1 MSKSKT
7 YEVIVSN
14 WGCVYSG
21 PTTDT
26 ANAYFE
32 DYVNVS
38 KTGKGRAGGE
48 SVTLMCDGEP
58 VREYFPELEASRAI
72 DKVETLIGLYDYL
85 MGGVIESFE
94 VDDIGADFAYR
105 DLPAPQGERG
115 ERGMSDQETWQDGAR
130 ERLARTQAELRLSD
144 EEWEVQ
150 YGRRHPGHT
159 YTEVLRTQERQLT
172 EQLGRVK
179 NYQKGNMKNRFIGAD
194 GPMSLTELSKF
205 VGQFRDGTTNLKG
218 DALKDVA
225 MELCEAILVH
235 VDQTRDQLTR
245 ETLRGWIGRVQAAV
259 GLQ

>member
-1 MSKSKT
+1 
-7 YEVIVSN
+7 
-14 WGCVYSG
+14 
-21 PTTDT
+21 
-26 ANAYFE
+26 
-32 DYVNVS
+32 
-38 KTGKGRAGGE
+38 
-48 SVTLMCDGEP
+48 
-58 VREYFPELEASRAI
+58 
-72 DKVETLIGLYDYL
+72 
-85 MGGVIESFE
+85 
-94 VDDIGADFAYR
+94 
-105 DLPAPQGERG
+105 
-115 ERGMSDQETWQDGAR
+115 MSDQETWQDGAR

-150 YGRRHPGHT
+150 YGRHHPGHT
-159 YTEVLRTQERQLT
+159 YTEVLRIQERQLT

-194 GPMSLTELSKF
+194 GPMSLSELSKF
-205 VGQFRDGTTNLKG
+205 VGQFRDGTTNLEG